1 MLETEQNNNKT
12 IALDKEPTDK
22 MLRLFQ
28 IANEESVQAVEK
40 ALPNIVKAV
49 DAAAESIASGGRIIY
64 AGAGTSGRLATLD
77 ASECPTTFGIDYSTI
92 VALIAGGRD
101 AVFKSA
107 PEYEDSK
114 EIGRKDVLELAPNSN
129 DFVIGISA
137 SGGAAY
143 VVGVLEAAQECGSK
157 TASISSNSNTPIARN
172 ADIEIVTLTGPEPI
186 AGSTRMKAGNAQKM
200 VLNMISTGAMVKTG
214 KVRGNLMI
222 NLKPSNEKLRN
233 RMIGIVVELTN
244 VSPEEAVEL
253 LNKHSWSIPN
263 VLQYFDKIS

>member
-12 IALDKEPTDK
+12 VSLDKEPTDN

-28 IANEESVQAVEK
+28 TANEESVQAVEK

-49 DAAAESIASGGRIIY
+49 DAAAESIDAGGRIIY
-64 AGAGTSGRLATLD
+64 AGAGTSGRIATLD

-92 VALIAGGRD
+92 IALIAGGRD

-107 PEYEDSK
+107 PEFEDSSVAGK
-114 EIGRKDVLELAPNSN
+114 KDILALLPKKN
-129 DFVIGISA
+129 DLVIGISA

-143 VVGVLEAAQECGSK
+143 VVGVLETAREYGAK
-157 TASISSNSNTPIARN
+157 TVSISSNYNSPISKDV
-172 ADIEIVTLTGPEPI
+172 DIEIVTPTGPEPI

-233 RMIGIVVELTN
+233 RMIGIVIELTK
-244 VSPEEAVEL
+244 VSPEKAIAL
-253 LNKHSWSIPN
+253 LDKHEWNIPN
-263 VLQYFDKIS
+263 VLNDTE

>member
-1 MLETEQNNNKT
+1 MLETEKNNLKT
-12 IALDKEPTDK
+12 VALDKQSTDN

-40 ALPNIVKAV
+40 AFPNIVKAV
-49 DAAAESIASGGRIIY
+49 DAATKSIAAGGRIIY

-77 ASECPTTFGIDYSTI
+77 ASECPTTFGIDYSTV
-92 VALIAGGRD
+92 VALIAGGRG

-107 PEYEDSK
+107 PEYEDSR
-114 EIGRKDVLELAPNSN
+114 EIGRKDILDLSPNPK

-143 VVGVLEAAQECGSK
+143 VVGVLEAARECGSK
-157 TASISSNSNTPIARN
+157 TASLSSNSDTPIAEN
-172 ADIEIVTLTGPEPI
+172 ADIEIVTPTGPEPI
-186 AGSTRMKAGNAQKM
+186 TGSTRMKAGNAQKM

-233 RMIGIVVELTN
+233 RMVSIVVELAN
-244 VSPEEAVEL
+244 VLPEKAIEL
-253 LNKHSWSIPN
+253 LNKHEWSIPK
-263 VLQYFDKIS
+263 VLEEIEK